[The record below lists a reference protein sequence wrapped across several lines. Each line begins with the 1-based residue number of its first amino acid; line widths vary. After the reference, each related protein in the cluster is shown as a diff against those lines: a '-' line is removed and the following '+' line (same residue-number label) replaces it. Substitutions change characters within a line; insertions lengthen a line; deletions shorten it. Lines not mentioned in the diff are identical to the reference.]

1 MSPDGSSVGHPVNV
15 RRHRPRRKHLPA
27 TPPNTPFSP
36 HLTRGEIDVIR
47 QMALGGRPRSDDDS
61 SSTAT
66 SQISHPD
73 PTDGRLFDSI
83 VSPSS
88 LQLTPS
94 SSRLSVVSEDV
105 DSQRWLHDVP
115 SVVEF
120 TERSASEVTFSNES
134 LQHLEQDAETVSA
147 RSSDVGIGL
156 GSLEDEMPDVSTVT
170 TVKAEKVVEDVN
182 IIKICDEA
190 NIGDSD
196 ELTTQQG
203 MMTPVDES
211 QHVTL
216 TSSDITETQNQVM
229 ETTNESSPYDVAAA
243 SIVTSYTPESTA
255 TNDDDTIALKDES
268 RQAIRAMPE
277 FSPVRRATALEPQL
291 SDVTAFCMPV
301 DRAQEADGATPDR
314 VSIDSRDYQ
323 VTDVNGVA
331 IDAVI
336 QGNSLGSMQGWS
348 SEFENG
354 VPETCLA
361 VQDGGLSQD
370 QSLNSG
376 TIWSAVTV
384 IDTIMAILQI
394 TISCTICM
402 HGWIKCFTIVQQ

>member
-1 MSPDGSSVGHPVNV
+1 M
-15 RRHRPRRKHLPA
+15 
-27 TPPNTPFSP
+27 
-36 HLTRGEIDVIR
+36 IR
-47 QMALGGRPRSDDDS
+47 QMALGGKPRSDDDS

-156 GSLEDEMPDVSTVT
+156 GSQEDEMPDVSTVT
-170 TVKAEKVVEDVN
+170 TVKAEQVVEDVN
-182 IIKICDEA
+182 IINIYDEA
-190 NIGDSD
+190 ITGASD
-196 ELTTQQG
+196 EHTTRQVT
-203 MMTPVDES
+203 MTVLDES
-211 QHVTL
+211 QHVPV
-216 TSSDITETQNQVM
+216 TSSDITEAPHQVM
-229 ETTNESSPYDVAAA
+229 ETTTDPSPYDVAAA
-243 SIVTSYTPESTA
+243 SVATSNAPEST
-255 TNDDDTIALKDES
+255 TSNDDDTIVPNDKAV
-268 RQAIRAMPE
+268 RAMPE

-291 SDVTAFCMPV
+291 SDVMAFCMPV

-354 VPETCLA
+354 VPETRLA
-361 VQDGGLSQD
+361 LQDGGLLQD
-370 QSLNSG
+370 QSSVTG
-376 TIWSAVTV
+376 MIWSAELTLVAE
-384 IDTIMAILQI
+384 IAMLKL
-394 TISCTICM
+394 
-402 HGWIKCFTIVQQ
+402 H